1 MYLNNF
7 MDRASPAQAR
17 LGTLEADLGMSVS
30 FVDRCRLSHTVV
42 QIGIAIQD
50 NVTKSFCQLV

>member
-7 MDRASPAQAR
+7 LDRASPAQAR
-17 LGTLEADLGMSVS
+17 LGTLKADLGMSFS
-30 FVDRCRLSHTVV
+30 FVDCCRLSHIVV

-50 NVTKSFCQLV
+50 NVTKSFC